1 MGQELT
7 SIRFSFFQIVKRIK
21 EMVLE
26 STIICVDNSQFM
38 RNGDFHP
45 TRLQAQQ
52 DAVNLITHSK
62 TRSNP
67 ENNVALMTLSDLA
80 VLVSLT
86 TDTGKI
92 LAKLH
97 QVNHAN
103 EMKFISGIKIAH
115 LCLKHRQGKNHKT
128 RIIAFV
134 GSPIEADEKEIVKL
148 AKKLKKEKVNI
159 DIVSFGE
166 DEENTDVLNKFITTI
181 NGKEGTGS
189 HLVTIPPGPHLSDA
203 LVSSPIVQG
212 EDGMGAAAS
221 SGFEFGV
228 NPDDDPELAL
238 ALRVSMEEQRARQQA
253 EGGAEEVAATP
264 ATGGGMEDESSEEA
278 LLQRAL
284 AMSMDTGEAGGA
296 APKERDLSSMTEEEQ
311 IAYAMQMSMADAEK
325 PDETP
330 KAESMDVDEKDDYS
344 EVMNDPA
351 FLQSVLQ
358 NLPGVD
364 PQSEAVRNAMGAMKD
379 EKKDEKKEDKK

>member
-1 MGQELT
+1 MG
-7 SIRFSFFQIVKRIK
+7 
-21 EMVLE
+21 
-26 STIICVDNSQFM
+26 
-38 RNGDFHP
+38 
-45 TRLQAQQ
+45 
-52 DAVNLITHSK
+52 
-62 TRSNP
+62 
-67 ENNVALMTLSDLA
+67 
-80 VLVSLT
+80 
-86 TDTGKI
+86 
-92 LAKLH
+92 
-97 QVNHAN
+97 
-103 EMKFISGIKIAH
+103 
-115 LCLKHRQGKNHKT
+115 
-128 RIIAFV
+128 
-134 GSPIEADEKEIVKL
+134 
-148 AKKLKKEKVNI
+148 
-159 DIVSFGE
+159 
-166 DEENTDVLNKFITTI
+166 
-181 NGKEGTGS
+181 
-189 HLVTIPPGPHLSDA
+189 
-203 LVSSPIVQG
+203 VSSPIVQC

-253 EGGAEEVAATP
+253 EGGGGEDTAATP
-264 ATGGGMEDESSEEA
+264 AVAVGAEDESSEEA

-284 AMSMDTGEAGGA
+284 AMSMDTGESGQA

-325 PDETP
+325 PEESA
-330 KAESMDVDEKDDYS
+330 KAESMDVDDKEDYS